1 MIFTYQDYKNN
12 NNSNSKGVSMY
23 DWIPNACHE
32 LKGNIDLIYWIL
44 LPLFTSF
51 CILLEY
57 FKFEE
62 ARPDVIRII
71 RRMVIS
77 VLLFVSFSEC
87 LHIIAEITEGLV
99 QKIGGITSLQ
109 MVLDEVTQR
118 NSKITMSWVKF
129 KEYLIFTLNL
139 LSYMVAYLGIFV
151 ANALIN
157 FVWAVLYIISPLMIL
172 MYVHE
177 GTAYITTNLYKG
189 ILTVA
194 SWKILWSILAVLIL
208 KFVTVNNFSQN
219 GDDNFLTA
227 IMVNFFIG
235 FSMLFIPIT
244 TRSILS
250 DGLSNVGSHY
260 AQLSTVTLTRTMNR
274 FGGKL
279 FKGGIDKTRNAG
291 GRAYGYLKDRVV
303 PNSNLSSSSNLN
315 RGQKN
320 VGERKDQNSNK

>member
-1 MIFTYQDYKNN
+1 
-12 NNSNSKGVSMY
+12 MY
-23 DWIPNACHE
+23 DWIPDVCHE
-32 LKGNIDLIYWIL
+32 LKKNIDVIYWIL

-62 ARPDVIRII
+62 ARPDVMKII
-71 RRMVIS
+71 RRVVIS
-77 VLLFVSFSEC
+77 VLMFVSFSEC
-87 LHIIAEITEGLV
+87 LHIIAELTEGLV
-99 QKIGGITSLQ
+99 QRVGGITSLQ

-118 NSKITMSWVKF
+118 NSKVTMSWVKF

-177 GTAYITTNLYKG
+177 GTAYITKNLYKG

-219 GDDNFLTA
+219 GEDNFLTA

-235 FSMLFIPIT
+235 LSMLFIPIT
-244 TRSILS
+244 TKSILS

-279 FKGGIDKTRNAG
+279 FRGGVDKTRNAG
-291 GRAYGYLKDRVV
+291 GKAFTYLKDRVA
-303 PNSNLSSSSNLN
+303 PK
-315 RGQKN
+315 RDQKVIN
-320 VGERKDQNSNK
+320 NKNQQ